1 MKFKLIL
8 FVLFV
13 LLQLNITSNAQT
25 NWPSKPVRIVNPFTP
40 GGAVDTVARALAQQ
54 LNEAWNQSV
63 IVDNRPGAGT
73 TIGMEIVVRAPPD
86 GYTLLVSN
94 GSVATVVPLYKKLSF
109 NPVKDLAPISLSIQS
124 PYLLGTHP
132 SLKINNLNEFI
143 NYSKSRPDQLSYG
156 STGVGSLAHLTMELL
171 KSHTKI
177 NMLHVA
183 YKGGA
188 PNITGLLGNEVQSI
202 FGPVSALTPLNK
214 SGKIKVIGITSAKRV
229 ELAPEVPTIA
239 EQGIAGFEATSWY
252 PVYAPANTPIKIIEK
267 VNLDINKILQKP
279 DVKSRFLAQ
288 GMVPVIS
295 TPEFLR
301 DYLKVEIKRWSKVIQ
316 DSDIKPE

>member
-13 LLQLNITSNAQT
+13 LLQLNITSDAQT

-132 SLKINNLNEFI
+132 SLKINNL
-143 NYSKSRPDQLSYG
+143 KTSR
-156 STGVGSLAHLTMELL
+156 
-171 KSHTKI
+171 
-177 NMLHVA
+177 
-183 YKGGA
+183 
-188 PNITGLLGNEVQSI
+188 
-202 FGPVSALTPLNK
+202 
-214 SGKIKVIGITSAKRV
+214 
-229 ELAPEVPTIA
+229 A
-239 EQGIAGFEATSWY
+239 ES
-252 PVYAPANTPIKIIEK
+252 N
-267 VNLDINKILQKP
+267 
-279 DVKSRFLAQ
+279 
-288 GMVPVIS
+288 
-295 TPEFLR
+295 
-301 DYLKVEIKRWSKVIQ
+301 
-316 DSDIKPE
+316 